1 MQVEKEKVYSPLGFL
16 HFLECK
22 VTDQTSTEQ
31 KETIHRNKGIQ
42 KNIHGVMIR
51 DIAKHCAEG
60 IQDWNSIVIFP
71 SNVAQSNP

>member
-16 HFLECK
+16 HLLECK
-22 VTDQTSTEQ
+22 VTDQTSAEQ

-42 KNIHGVMIR
+42 KNIHGVMIP
-51 DIAKHCAEG
+51 DITKHYAER
-60 IQDWNSIVIFP
+60 IQDWNSVVIFP